1 MINRAGRFH
10 SFKRVSNTQSRRPMI
25 DDPMTV
31 STPIPSTPKILFV
44 CLGNICRS
52 PTAEAVFKQRAL
64 QAGLKV
70 MIESAG
76 TSGWHIGEPPDP
88 RAVEHGEKQGY
99 DFTGMTG
106 QKVSKNDFSRFEYIL
121 AMDSENLSNLR
132 SICPNGYSGH
142 LSRFLDFAP
151 NLDDKNV
158 PDPYYGGTD
167 GFEQVID
174 LIERASDGLI
184 AHLKSLQI

>member
-1 MINRAGRFH
+1 M
-10 SFKRVSNTQSRRPMI
+10 NTP
-25 DDPMTV
+25 PT
-31 STPIPSTPKILFV
+31 ILFV

-106 QKVSKNDFSRFEYIL
+106 QS
-121 AMDSENLSNLR
+121 
-132 SICPNGYSGH
+132 
-142 LSRFLDFAP
+142 
-151 NLDDKNV
+151 
-158 PDPYYGGTD
+158 GTD

-184 AHLKSLQI
+184 THLKSLQI